1 MPDKSPTPVEIVSP
15 SVMAVEVVAS
25 PPSPPTP
32 TVTKGKGTTL
42 APTTTEQ
49 EDVVTAGQRL
59 VNILWESTQ
68 SFIAGFV
75 VILTMLKAYQL
86 DQGQDIPTIMAV
98 AFGTI
103 VGFYFGRVNHSA
115 QGGVGKKP
123 AEPPYV
129 GR

>member
-1 MPDKSPTPVEIVSP
+1 MTNPTPVEIVGP
-15 SVMAVEVVAS
+15 TPIPVEVVAA
-25 PPSPPTP
+25 PPAPPP
-32 TVTKGKGTTL
+32 MTVTKGEGTTL
-42 APTTTEQ
+42 SPTTTEQ

-68 SFIAGFV
+68 SFIAAFV

-86 DQGQDIPTIMAV
+86 HQGQDIPTIMAV

-115 QGGVGKKP
+115 QGGIGKKP
-123 AEPPYV
+123 VEPPYV